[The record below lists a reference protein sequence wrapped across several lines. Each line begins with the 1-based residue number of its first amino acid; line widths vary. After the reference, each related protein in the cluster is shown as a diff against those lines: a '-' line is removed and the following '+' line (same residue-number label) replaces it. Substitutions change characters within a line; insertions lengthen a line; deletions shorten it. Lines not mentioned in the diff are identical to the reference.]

1 MSGRV
6 SVAVLRVSLLPLR
19 RSPVRPRRVTLL
31 LERMVPPTGSRSLS
45 SALLRVWVC
54 APVRVSVDVVP
65 VFTVVRRVCVVAVLP
80 ELSRVEVV
88 VVPLPVFTVV
98 RRVCVVAELP
108 LLRVDV
114 LPELPVDVV
123 PVVPVLRRICV
134 PDEPVLLPEEEEPE
148 VARRTGVMPPE

>member
-65 VFTVVRRVCVVAVLP
+65 VFTVVRRVCVVA
-80 ELSRVEVV
+80 
-88 VVPLPVFTVV
+88 
-98 RRVCVVAELP
+98 ELP

-123 PVVPVLRRICV
+123 PVVPVLRRIWV